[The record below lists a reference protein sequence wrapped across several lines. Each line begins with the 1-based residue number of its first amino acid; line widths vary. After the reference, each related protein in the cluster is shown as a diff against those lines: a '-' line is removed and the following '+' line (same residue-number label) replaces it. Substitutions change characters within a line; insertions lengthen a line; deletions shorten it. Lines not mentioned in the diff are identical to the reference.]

1 VPQVRDMCGVEGSP
15 ALALLDVDKE
25 RVYRLQSDK
34 VVDADSLREFVQSYL
49 KGELQSNPLGR

>member
-1 VPQVRDMCGVEGSP
+1 MCGVEGSP